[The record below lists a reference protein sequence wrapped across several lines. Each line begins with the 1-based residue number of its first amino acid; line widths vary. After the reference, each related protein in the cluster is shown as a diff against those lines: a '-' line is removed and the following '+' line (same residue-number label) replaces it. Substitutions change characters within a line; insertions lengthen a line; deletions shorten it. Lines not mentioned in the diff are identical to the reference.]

1 MELFYTIIESIGVVA
16 FSVSGA
22 MVAIRRK
29 TDLFGVILLAIITS
43 LGGGLTRDV
52 IFSFTPPA
60 FFNSKEYLLL
70 STIVSII
77 VFLFAR
83 KFSNTY
89 LQNET
94 RIEHINDIF
103 DALGLG
109 IFAVMGV
116 KVAFEQGYEDNA
128 LIECKEAQIIRGKEL
143 LADADKV
150 IKLKHIITASV
161 NKYEARKLSAEAVIM
176 SLQTKVQKGENLSSD
191 DETNKFDAEL
201 YLSELD
207 LDSNVRADLITS
219 KSNRDIE
226 DMLNMAKELIEMH
239 KK

>member
-1 MELFYTIIESIGVVA
+1 MELFYTIVESIGVVA

-29 TDLFGVILLAIITS
+29 TDLFGVILLAIITT

-60 FFNSKEYLLL
+60 LFNTKEYLLL
-70 STIVSII
+70 SAIVSII

-89 LQNET
+89 LQNEVK
-94 RIEHINDIF
+94 IEHINDIF

-116 KVAFEQGYEDNA
+116 KVAFEQGYSNNA
-128 LIECKEAQIIRGKEL
+128 LISIACG
-143 LADADKV
+143 V
-150 IKLKHIITASV
+150 ITCICGGMLRDVLTNSTPFVLVKRIYAIAAIAGASV
-161 NKYEARKLSAEAVIM
+161 YY
-176 SLQTKVQKGENLSSD
+176 SLYIYGNEIGIN
-191 DETNKFDAEL
+191 
-201 YLSELD
+201 
-207 LDSNVRADLITS
+207 DSLAIIIGLTVTFVLRVLAMAF
-219 KSNRDIE
+219 KW
-226 DMLNMAKELIEMH
+226 NMPKAIK
-239 KK
+239 

>member
-1 MELFYTIIESIGVVA
+1 MDLFYTVIESIGVIA
-16 FSVSGA
+16 FSISGA

-29 TDLFGVILLAIITS
+29 TDLFGVILLAIITT

-52 IFSFTPPA
+52 IFSFSPPA

-70 STIVSII
+70 SAIVSVI

-94 RIEHINDIF
+94 KIEHINDIF

-116 KVAFEQGYEDNA
+116 KVAFEQGYENNA
-128 LIECKEAQIIRGKEL
+128 LISITCGMLTCICGGMLRDVLTNSTPFVLVKRIYAIAAIAGASIYYL
-143 LADADKV
+143 LYMYVKDV
-150 IKLKHIITASV
+150 
-161 NKYEARKLSAEAVIM
+161 
-176 SLQTKVQKGENLSSD
+176 G
-191 DETNKFDAEL
+191 
-201 YLSELD
+201 
-207 LDSNVRADLITS
+207 
-219 KSNRDIE
+219 IE
-226 DMLNMAKELIEMH
+226 DSFAMIIGLTVTFVLRVLAMAFKWNMPKAIK
-239 KK
+239 

>member
-29 TDLFGVILLAIITS
+29 TDLFGVILLAIITT

-70 STIVSII
+70 SVIVSVI

-89 LQNET
+89 LQNEA

-128 LIECKEAQIIRGKEL
+128 LISITCGAITCICGGMLRDVLTNSTPFVLVKRIYAIAAIAGSSTYYL
-143 LADADKV
+143 LYIYTEK
-150 IKLKHIITASV
+150 
-161 NKYEARKLSAEAVIM
+161 N
-176 SLQTKVQKGENLSSD
+176 G
-191 DETNKFDAEL
+191 
-201 YLSELD
+201 
-207 LDSNVRADLITS
+207 
-219 KSNRDIE
+219 IE
-226 DMLNMAKELIEMH
+226 DSFAMILGLAVTFILRVLAMAFKWNMPKAIK
-239 KK
+239 

>member
-29 TDLFGVILLAIITS
+29 TDLFGVILLAIITT

-52 IFSFTPPA
+52 IFSFTPPT

-89 LQNET
+89 LQNEA
-94 RIEHINDIF
+94 RIEHVNDIF

-128 LIECKEAQIIRGKEL
+128 LISITCGAITCICGGMLRDVLTNSTPFVLVKRIYAIAAIAGSSTYYL
-143 LADADKV
+143 LYIYSESIGLEDSFAMILGLAVTFILRILAMAFKWNMPKA
-150 IKLKHIITASV
+150 IK
-161 NKYEARKLSAEAVIM
+161 
-176 SLQTKVQKGENLSSD
+176 
-191 DETNKFDAEL
+191 
-201 YLSELD
+201 
-207 LDSNVRADLITS
+207 
-219 KSNRDIE
+219 
-226 DMLNMAKELIEMH
+226 
-239 KK
+239 

>member
-29 TDLFGVILLAIITS
+29 TDLFGVILLAIITT

-70 STIVSII
+70 STIVSVI

-128 LIECKEAQIIRGKEL
+128 LISITCGAITCICGGMLRDVLTNSTPFVLVKRIYAIAAIAGSSTYYL
-143 LADADKV
+143 LYIYSESIGLEDSLAMILGLAVTFILRVLAMAFKWNMPKA
-150 IKLKHIITASV
+150 IK
-161 NKYEARKLSAEAVIM
+161 
-176 SLQTKVQKGENLSSD
+176 
-191 DETNKFDAEL
+191 
-201 YLSELD
+201 
-207 LDSNVRADLITS
+207 
-219 KSNRDIE
+219 
-226 DMLNMAKELIEMH
+226 
-239 KK
+239 

>member
-29 TDLFGVILLAIITS
+29 TDLFGVMLLAIITT

-70 STIVSII
+70 SVIVSVI

-128 LIECKEAQIIRGKEL
+128 LISITCGAITCICGGMLRDVLTNSTPFVLVKRIYAIAAIAGASTYYL
-143 LADADKV
+143 LYIYTEK
-150 IKLKHIITASV
+150 
-161 NKYEARKLSAEAVIM
+161 N
-176 SLQTKVQKGENLSSD
+176 G
-191 DETNKFDAEL
+191 
-201 YLSELD
+201 
-207 LDSNVRADLITS
+207 
-219 KSNRDIE
+219 IE
-226 DMLNMAKELIEMH
+226 DSLAMILGLAVTFILRVLAMAFKWNMPKAIK
-239 KK
+239 

>member
-29 TDLFGVILLAIITS
+29 TDLFGVILLAIITT

-70 STIVSII
+70 STIVSVI

-89 LQNET
+89 LQNEA

-128 LIECKEAQIIRGKEL
+128 LISITCGAITCICGGMLRDVLTNSTPFVLVKRIYAIAAIAGSSTYYL
-143 LADADKV
+143 LYIYSESIGLEDSLAMILGLAVTFILRVLAMAFKWNMPKA
-150 IKLKHIITASV
+150 IK
-161 NKYEARKLSAEAVIM
+161 
-176 SLQTKVQKGENLSSD
+176 
-191 DETNKFDAEL
+191 
-201 YLSELD
+201 
-207 LDSNVRADLITS
+207 
-219 KSNRDIE
+219 
-226 DMLNMAKELIEMH
+226 
-239 KK
+239 

>member
-1 MELFYTIIESIGVVA
+1 MDLFYTIIESIGVVA

-29 TDLFGVILLAIITS
+29 TDLFGVILLAIITT

-52 IFSFTPPA
+52 VFSFSPPGL
-60 FFNSKEYLLL
+60 FNSKEYLLL

-83 KFSNTY
+83 KFSHTY
-89 LQNET
+89 LENEI

-116 KVAFEQGYEDNA
+116 KVAFEQGYTNNA
-128 LIECKEAQIIRGKEL
+128 LISISCGA
-143 LADADKV
+143 
-150 IKLKHIITASV
+150 ITCICGGMLRDVLTNSTPFVLVKRIYAIAAIAGASA
-161 NKYEARKLSAEAVIM
+161 YYL
-176 SLQTKVQKGENLSSD
+176 
-191 DETNKFDAEL
+191 L
-201 YLSELD
+201 YLYGW
-207 LDSNVRADLITS
+207 NIG
-219 KSNRDIE
+219 IE
-226 DMLNMAKELIEMH
+226 DSLSMIIGLAITFILRILAMAFKWNMPKAIK
-239 KK
+239 

>member
-1 MELFYTIIESIGVVA
+1 MEKFYTVIESIGVIA
-16 FSVSGA
+16 FSISGA

-29 TDLFGVILLAIITS
+29 ADLFGVILLAIITT

-70 STIVSII
+70 SAIVAII

-83 KFSNTY
+83 KFSHTY
-89 LQNET
+89 LENET

-116 KVAFEQGYEDNA
+116 KVAFEQGYENNA
-128 LIECKEAQIIRGKEL
+128 LISITCGVVTCICGGMLRDVL
-143 LADADKV
+143 TNSTPFVLV
-150 IKLKHIITASV
+150 KHIYAIAAITGASIFYLLHIYSENLGV
-161 NKYEARKLSAEAVIM
+161 EDSLAVIIG
-176 SLQTKVQKGENLSSD
+176 VI
-191 DETNKFDAEL
+191 
-201 YLSELD
+201 
-207 LDSNVRADLITS
+207 ITFVLRILAMAF
-219 KSNRDIE
+219 KW
-226 DMLNMAKELIEMH
+226 NMPKAIK
-239 KK
+239 

>member
-1 MELFYTIIESIGVVA
+1 MELFYTIIESIGVIA

-29 TDLFGVILLAIITS
+29 TDLFGVILLAIITT

-70 STIVSII
+70 STIVSVI

-116 KVAFEQGYEDNA
+116 KVAFEQGYENNA
-128 LIECKEAQIIRGKEL
+128 LISITCGAITCICGGMLRDVLTNSTPFVLVKRIYAIAAIAGSSTYYL
-143 LADADKV
+143 LYIYSESIGLEDSLAMILGLAVTFILRVLAMAFKWNMPKA
-150 IKLKHIITASV
+150 IK
-161 NKYEARKLSAEAVIM
+161 
-176 SLQTKVQKGENLSSD
+176 
-191 DETNKFDAEL
+191 
-201 YLSELD
+201 
-207 LDSNVRADLITS
+207 
-219 KSNRDIE
+219 
-226 DMLNMAKELIEMH
+226 
-239 KK
+239 

>member
-1 MELFYTIIESIGVVA
+1 MELFYTIIESIGVIA

-29 TDLFGVILLAIITS
+29 TDLFGVILLAIITT

-128 LIECKEAQIIRGKEL
+128 LISITCGAITCICGGMLRDVLTNSTPFVLVKRIYAIAAIAGSSTYYL
-143 LADADKV
+143 LYIYTEK
-150 IKLKHIITASV
+150 
-161 NKYEARKLSAEAVIM
+161 N
-176 SLQTKVQKGENLSSD
+176 G
-191 DETNKFDAEL
+191 
-201 YLSELD
+201 
-207 LDSNVRADLITS
+207 
-219 KSNRDIE
+219 IE
-226 DMLNMAKELIEMH
+226 DSLAMILGLAVTFILRVLAMAFKWNMPKAIK
-239 KK
+239 